1 MQTEVMRYYGLAR
14 PPVDLGF
21 FETEHHAQLTHDLK
35 TAITGGR
42 LIALTATI
50 GSGKTVLTRR
60 LREELEREGRVIV
73 SRALSLE
80 KAKISV
86 PLLVAALFYDLSSEK
101 TVSIP
106 SQSERRERDLQEL
119 FRKAK
124 RPVALFVD
132 DAHDLHP
139 KTLTALKRLV
149 ELVTEGGGQLAV
161 VLVGH
166 PKLRNDLKR
175 PLMEEIGDRT
185 TVFEFGGLRDRQRDY
200 INWALRTALSP
211 GIEPDAMLTEDAAIL
226 LAVKLKT
233 PLQIG
238 RHLVRAF
245 EVGFEASVK
254 PIDAATVEGVL
265 SRQIDDLEPQ
275 LTRHGYGT
283 KSLADQFDAKPAEI
297 RQLIR
302 GGLDPARARELTDDM
317 RAAGLPL

>member
-35 TAITGGR
+35 TAINGGR
-42 LIALTATI
+42 LVALTATI

-161 VLVGH
+161 ILVGH

-200 INWALRTALSP
+200 IDWALRTALSP
-211 GIEPDAMLTEDAAIL
+211 GIEPDAVLTEDAAIL
-226 LAVKLKT
+226 LAAKLKT

-245 EVGFEASVK
+245 EAGFEASVK

-275 LTRHGYGT
+275 LTRHGYDT
-283 KSLADQFDAKPAEI
+283 KSLADQFYAKPAEI
-297 RQLIR
+297 RHANCSGADSTRLV
-302 GGLDPARARELTDDM
+302 RAN
-317 RAAGLPL
+317 

>member
-161 VLVGH
+161 ILVGH

-200 INWALRTALSP
+200 IDWALRAALSP
-211 GIEPDAMLTEDAAIL
+211 GIEPDVVLSEDAAIL
-226 LAVKLKT
+226 LAAKLKT

-245 EVGFEASVK
+245 EAGFGASVK
-254 PIDAATVEGVL
+254 PVDAATVEGVL

-275 LTRHGYGT
+275 LIRHGYDT

-297 RQLIR
+297 RKLLR
-302 GGLDPARARELTDDM
+302 GGLDPARARELFDDM

>member
-21 FETEHHAQLTHDLK
+21 FETEHHAQLTDDLK

-73 SRALSLE
+73 SRALSLQ

-86 PLLVAALFYDLSSEK
+86 PLLVVALFYDLSSEK

-161 VLVGH
+161 ILVGH

-200 INWALRTALSP
+200 IDWALRTALSP
-211 GIEPDAMLTEDAAIL
+211 GIEPDAVLTEDAAIL
-226 LAVKLKT
+226 LAAKLKT

-245 EVGFEASVK
+245 EAGFGASVK
-254 PIDAATVEGVL
+254 TIDAAVEGVL

-275 LTRHGYGT
+275 LTRHGYDT

-297 RQLIR
+297 RKLLR
-302 GGLDPARARELTDDM
+302 GGLDPARARELFDDM